1 MRLFGVIALATLIG
15 GAAQASTVNLV
26 TNGSFE
32 DNPLGSG
39 NWSHFSNVPGWTGDP
54 NVEIQSN
61 RTLGSID
68 AKDGSYYAELDTN
81 QDAGMF
87 QDIFLNAGSYD
98 FSFFYSPRVN
108 DTNTATNDMFYSFK
122 DMATQTLTLLSGTI
136 SGAPNAS
143 YPHGVDRGQRN
154 LARSDSSHL
163 PPDFRG
169 ARRFVLRRVRQLRR
183 FDRRCLL
190 DRAGWAHRQSVPG
203 SAASG
208 LRPAPDGNGWA
219 CRHAAA
225 RLSNRHRFTRSMRP
239 SGSGGRCLLS
249 YGQAKRVYAP
259 DDVLAERGM
268 HRAVPGNARHL

>member
-143 YPHGVDRGQRN
+143 YPHGVWTEVNGTLRVQTAATYRLTFEARGGSFYGGCGN
-154 LARSDSSHL
+154 C
-163 PPDFRG
+163 G
-169 ARRFVLRRVRQLRR
+169 ALI
-183 FDRRCLL
+183 
-190 DRAGWAHRQSVPG
+190 
-203 SAASG
+203 
-208 LRPAPDGNGWA
+208 
-219 CRHAAA
+219 
-225 RLSNRHRFTRSMRP
+225 
-239 SGSGGRCLLS
+239 
-249 YGQAKRVYAP
+249 
-259 DDVLAERGM
+259 DDVSLTGPGGPIDNPSPVPLPAGFALLLTGMGGLAVMRRRG
-268 HRAVPGNARHL
+268 